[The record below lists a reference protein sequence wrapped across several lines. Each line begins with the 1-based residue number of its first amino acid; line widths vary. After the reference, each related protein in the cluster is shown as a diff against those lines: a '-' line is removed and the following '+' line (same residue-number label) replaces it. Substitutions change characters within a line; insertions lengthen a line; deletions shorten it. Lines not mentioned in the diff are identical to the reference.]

1 MSTYHKVY
9 ERKSF
14 MILEGKSEYIVINK
28 NKPFENG
35 HTHLK
40 NYHTAVWLINLASH
54 NTVPKHISDY
64 LLESLIRISKD
75 RHYIDKL
82 NSMRK
87 QVKKHKGASR

>member
-1 MSTYHKVY
+1 MSMYHKVY

-14 MILEGKSEYIVINK
+14 IILEGKSEYIVINK
-28 NKPFENG
+28 NKPFDNG

-54 NTVPKHISDY
+54 NTVPKHISSY

-75 RHYIDKL
+75 KQYIKKLKLIQKQDK
-82 NSMRK
+82 R
-87 QVKKHKGASR
+87 A